1 MLVTT
6 RNRARRRADENG
18 VRTWIVAL
26 LAGCSAGA
34 PLPPQATALNA
45 AGVEALA
52 HGDLETADARF
63 SVALEY
69 SPRFVEALVNLGLVE
84 LERGNFARARL
95 LCERALRYN
104 PDVAQ
109 PHHALG
115 VLAERERRP
124 DEASKRYYDALRV
137 DPGFAP
143 ARSNLAR
150 LLFRGG
156 FVEEALVQYERLI
169 EVSPDDPSA
178 LAGLIETL
186 TRLGRYTEADTRLVA
201 ALERFP
207 DAPLL
212 RLLDAR
218 RTLRAGRTEAAIIAL
233 SPLATRHDEIGA
245 AALAWLATAE
255 LASGRTADA
264 SAAARRALEL
274 EPENTVATYALALA
288 LREQGAPDA
297 EAWLSRARR
306 TSPAD
311 PLLDSPN
318 PRAP

>member
-1 MLVTT
+1 M
-6 RNRARRRADENG
+6 RS
-18 VRTWIVAL
+18 WIWL
-26 LAGCSAGA
+26 FLAGCSAGA
-34 PLPPQATALNA
+34 PLPPPAAALNA

-52 HGDLETADARF
+52 RGDLETADARF

-95 LCERALRYN
+95 LCERARRYN

-124 DEASKRYYDALRV
+124 DEASRHYYDALRV

-143 ARSNLAR
+143 ARNNLAR

-156 FVEEALVQYERLI
+156 FVEEALVQYERLV
-169 EVSPDDPSA
+169 EVAPADPNA
-178 LAGLIETL
+178 AAGLVETL
-186 TRLGRYTEADTRLVA
+186 ARLGRYGEADARLGA

-207 DAPLL
+207 HAAPLL
-212 RLLDAR
+212 VLDAR
-218 RTLRAGRTEAAIIAL
+218 RALRQGARETAISTLL
-233 SPLATRHDEIGA
+233 PLADRHDEIGA

-255 LASGRTADA
+255 LASGRPSEA
-264 SAAARRALEL
+264 SVSARRALSL
-274 EPENTVATYALALA
+274 DPESTVATYALALA
-288 LREQGAPDA
+288 LRELDAPDA
-297 EAWLSRARR
+297 AAWLARARR
-306 TSPAD
+306 TSPFD
-311 PLLDSPN
+311 PLLQSPDL
-318 PRAP
+318 RAR